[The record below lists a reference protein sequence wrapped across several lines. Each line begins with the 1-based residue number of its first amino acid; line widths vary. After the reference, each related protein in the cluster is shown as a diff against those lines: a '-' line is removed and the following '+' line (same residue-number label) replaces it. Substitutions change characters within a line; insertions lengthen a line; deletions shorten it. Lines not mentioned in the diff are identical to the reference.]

1 MLKERDGASGRNRV
15 SISYQE
21 LGAVQPSWAPH
32 GILRHPDPAV
42 SNQNGPMGDGNLH
55 TGPNIGSRSAHAC

>member
-15 SISYQE
+15 SISYQG
-21 LGAVQPSWAPH
+21 LGVVQPSLATQ
-32 GILRHPDPAV
+32 GILRHPDAAV

-55 TGPNIGSRSAHAC
+55 TGPNIGNRSAHA